1 LLFQENMSTAMSNLQ
16 YGPKP
21 KIIVSDS
28 DYTKLTGLASAA
40 QERLPEVA
48 EELLSEMERA
58 DVVAADA
65 VPPNVIQMGSAVRFR
80 SDGNQE
86 RQVTLVFPAEAD
98 IDKGKVSIMTPIGTA
113 LIGLSPGQ
121 SISWT
126 ARDGRRHELT
136 VIEVSPSRTA
146 SHA

>member
-1 LLFQENMSTAMSNLQ
+1 MNSLQ
-16 YGPKP
+16 YGHKP

-28 DYTKLTGLASAA
+28 DYTRLTGLASAA

-65 VPPNVIQMGSAVRFR
+65 VPPNVVQMGSMVTFR
-80 SDGNQE
+80 SDGTHD
-86 RQVTLVFPAEAD
+86 RHVTLVFPAEAD
-98 IDKGKVSIMTPIGTA
+98 IGKGKVSIMTPIGTA

-121 SISWT
+121 SITWT
-126 ARDGRRHELT
+126 ARDGRKHELT
-136 VIEVSPSRTA
+136 VLEVTPSRTA

>member
-1 LLFQENMSTAMSNLQ
+1 MSDVISNR

-21 KIIVSDS
+21 KIIVSNS
-28 DYTKLTGLASAA
+28 DHSRLVGLASAA

-65 VPPNVIQMGSAVRFR
+65 VPANVVQMGSTVTFV
-80 SDGNQE
+80 SDGAQE
-86 RQVTLVFPAEAD
+86 RRVTLVFPADAD
-98 IDKGKVSIMTPIGTA
+98 IGAGKVSIMTPIGTA

-126 ARDGRRHELT
+126 ARDGRKHELT
-136 VIEVSPSRTA
+136 ILDVTPSRA
-146 SHA
+146 PNHA

>member
-1 LLFQENMSTAMSNLQ
+1 MSTVMNNLQ

-28 DYTKLTGLASAA
+28 DHTKLTSLASAA

-58 DVVAADA
+58 DVVAAEA
-65 VPPNVIQMGSAVRFR
+65 VPSNVIQMGSKVTFR

-86 RQVTLVFPAEAD
+86 RHVTLVFPAEAD

-136 VIEVSPSRTA
+136 VLDVATSRTA
-146 SHA
+146 SHV